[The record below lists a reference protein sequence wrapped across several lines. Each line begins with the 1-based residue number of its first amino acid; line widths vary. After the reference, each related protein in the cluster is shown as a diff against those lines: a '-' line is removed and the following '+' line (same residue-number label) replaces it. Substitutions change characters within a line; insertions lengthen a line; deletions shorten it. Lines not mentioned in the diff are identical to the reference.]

1 MQRITIALDDELLE
15 RLDAHMRRAGASNRS
30 ETLRDLVRRALL
42 ALDGDHD
49 GDCVGILSY
58 ARDLGAHGPH
68 DCPTA
73 LLNAQHDRMMAMLAA
88 PLDHRSHV
96 EVVVL
101 NGRRDEV
108 RAEAERVFARRG
120 VRHGALALVPVSRER
135 QRHVH
140 GDGVV
145 HEHEHLSVREAF

>member
-1 MQRITIALDDELLE
+1 MQRITIALDDELMDQ
-15 RLDAHMRRAGASNRS
+15 LDAHMRRASTSNRS

-42 ALDGDHD
+42 TLGGDHD
-49 GDCVGILSY
+49 GDCVGIVSY
-58 ARDLGAHGPH
+58 ARDLTAHAAD

-73 LLNAQHDRMMAMLAA
+73 LLAAQHDRAMAMLAA

-96 EVVVL
+96 EVIVL
-101 NGRRDEV
+101 NGRSDDV

-140 GDGVV
+140 GDGLV
-145 HEHEHLSVREAF
+145 HEHEHLTVREGF